1 MADVRWV
8 ALAEVARPHGVRGE
22 VRVKMYNSD
31 SELLPSL
38 PEVLVRK
45 ADGVERSIKLE
56 SVRGAD
62 AGYFLA
68 KLEGVDD
75 RDAAEAYR
83 GAQLCVRRDA
93 FPPLEEGE
101 FYACDLVG
109 ARLYGPDGELGI
121 VEDLASYPSADVL
134 VGRLS
139 GGARFEVPMLDDYIE
154 TIDVG
159 ARLVRVTS
167 AALDFVASAVKKSP
181 HAD

>member
-38 PEVLVRK
+38 SEVLVRK
-45 ADGVERSIKLE
+45 PDGAEQSIRLQ

-62 AGYFLA
+62 TGYFLA
-68 KLEGVDD
+68 KLEGIDD
-75 RDAAEAYR
+75 RDAAESVR

-93 FPPLEEGE
+93 FPPLDEGE

-109 ARLYGPDGELGI
+109 ALLYGPDGELGM
-121 VEDLASYPSADVL
+121 VEDLASYPTADVL
-134 VGRLS
+134 IGRLS
-139 GGARFEVPMLDDYIE
+139 GGTRCEIPLLDDFIDE
-154 TIDVG
+154 IDVG
-159 ARLVRVTS
+159 ARRVRLTS
-167 AALDFVASAVKKSP
+167 AALDFVAGSLKKST